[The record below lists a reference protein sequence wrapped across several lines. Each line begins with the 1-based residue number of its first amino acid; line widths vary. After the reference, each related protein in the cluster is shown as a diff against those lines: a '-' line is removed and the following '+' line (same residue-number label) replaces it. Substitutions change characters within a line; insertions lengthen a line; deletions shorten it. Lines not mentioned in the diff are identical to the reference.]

1 MLGQPMSNSIFLTLW
16 RHRSLVLEL
25 IKREFSGRYRVSF
38 GGIVWSFAQ
47 PLFLLTVYTIAFGVI
62 LKARWSFSG
71 STTDYALMLFAGLI
85 DFNASGS
92 LPAVVSSSALRPS
105 GNLIVLG
112 SLPADQLSSPVNLV
126 NALETAGVGA
136 LIIDQFLIQ
145 KNQGL
150 QGCPELRDAF
160 LKRGWQQLA
169 YSVKDGGHCIAA
181 YAK

>member
-1 MLGQPMSNSIFLTLW
+1 
-16 RHRSLVLEL
+16 
-25 IKREFSGRYRVSF
+25 VSF